1 MYLFKMDNYERFCI
15 NYQEQ
20 MKIMMET
27 YTSMNQVLLSRLQ
40 TTTHS
45 ESTTPMQTTTP
56 PTTPLYTSSIFTF
69 ASPLTG
75 TQPTNS
81 ATQPTNSATHIPF
94 QEITDSIFDLLYG
107 VQEQGMHPPTH
118 QQIVNATEI
127 LTYGEID
134 SPHDTCPITLIPFQ
148 EDSTIMRINHC
159 NHIFQPDALRRWL
172 TRYNNCPICR
182 HDITSI
188 SVPPL
193 D

>member
-75 TQPTNS
+75 
-81 ATQPTNSATHIPF
+81 TQPTNSATHIPF

-172 TRYNNCPICR
+172 SRYNNCPICR